1 MITEIVAPIVT
12 GVSVSLIVFFVT
24 RYFASTQAKK
34 SAEIERKETERA
46 ETAKRNSEKI
56 DDLTDLTMAMAQH
69 KIVTIGNAYIKQGV
83 VTANEVALIKAIYE
97 PYHKRGGNGI
107 AKEIV
112 DEVDKLPFVADDGGK
127 HAEIKK

>member
-1 MITEIVAPIVT
+1 MITEIITPVIT

-97 PYHKRGGNGI
+97 PYNKRGGNGI
-107 AKEIV
+107 AREIV
-112 DEVDKLPFVADDGGK
+112 EEVDKLPFVADDGGK